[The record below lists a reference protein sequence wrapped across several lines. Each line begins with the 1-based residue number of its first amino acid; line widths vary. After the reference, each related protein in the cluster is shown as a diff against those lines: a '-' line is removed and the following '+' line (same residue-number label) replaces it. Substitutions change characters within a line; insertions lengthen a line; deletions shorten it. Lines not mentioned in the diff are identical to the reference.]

1 MPVDA
6 IKIPQKKARKCSEIT
21 LKVRHKEITRM
32 LRGGRRRKRRRRTE
46 EWKRRRWRTNDIRL
60 WGPPWPPDCSKMR
73 AMPDPGTKRKR
84 ERKINI
90 VQLNTKQGSVELRG
104 ICYLLNSLLYLLLP
118 KAHNSLQS
126 LMHELA
132 LSSPVLSSG
141 NRTFAVRTGLKRLR
155 EKTREVRSVLTYWSK
170 PPSALQ
176 QTTSCFDLVEGASRP
191 GIFLRHGGHTAGH
204 KVQFWFVFCH
214 THMQKQTPESTMFLC
229 PYFSGD

>member
-1 MPVDA
+1 MDGGG
-6 IKIPQKKARKCSEIT
+6 KGGGEQKSE
-21 LKVRHKEITRM
+21 K
-32 LRGGRRRKRRRRTE
+32 GGGGEQMTFDSE
-46 EWKRRRWRTNDIRL
+46 DHLGHLIV
-60 WGPPWPPDCSKMR
+60 PKMG

-141 NRTFAVRTGLKRLR
+141 NLTFAVRTGLKRLR
-155 EKTREVRSVLTYWSK
+155 EKTREVRSVLTY
-170 PPSALQ
+170 
-176 QTTSCFDLVEGASRP
+176 
-191 GIFLRHGGHTAGH
+191 
-204 KVQFWFVFCH
+204 
-214 THMQKQTPESTMFLC
+214 
-229 PYFSGD
+229 